1 MNYAAFLRG
10 INVGGKK
17 KIPMAELRTMAT
29 ELGYTDVA
37 TYINSGNL
45 VFASAKKPATLEKEL
60 STGLK
65 STFGHSVDV
74 CVRSQVEL
82 KKILAANP
90 YPDGDPSKVTV
101 AFLTAAPPAGAA
113 DRIAG
118 LAKDHEP
125 FTIAGTVVYVHYA
138 NGLGRS
144 ELAEKFSKTV
154 GVSATV
160 RNIRTVEKVLG
171 LMG

>member
-1 MNYAAFLRG
+1 MPTWR
-10 INVGGKK
+10 
-17 KIPMAELRTMAT
+17 RTSTAGT
-29 ELGYTDVA
+29 W
-37 TYINSGNL
+37 S
-45 VFASAKKPATLEKEL
+45 SPPPRSPPTLEKEL

-74 CVRSQVEL
+74 CVRSQAEL

-101 AFLTAAPPAGAA
+101 AFLTASPPAGAA

-125 FTIAGTVVYVHYA
+125 FTIWSGKDGAGTVVYVHYG